1 MDQLLTRVLLCACAF
16 ALFCQCMTEGDGDGC
31 TRGFM
36 SLDRM
41 DRLLGNIGTR
51 RVADNFQVIFPEVG
65 FTCNG
70 SIQSWV
76 FGAEWVGQNSFFT
89 ELQIWRPT
97 GDGAYTKVGYTTI
110 NTARSNSELYE
121 YPLSPPLAF
130 QTGDV
135 LGYYQPQPSLSQLSL
150 LLARDGRESQV
161 GYVYSTS
168 SLNINSGFR
177 SSRYQLFVNVV
188 TDPPGCGRGFMS
200 VERMRLFLNL
210 TSVSLPTISPS
221 QRQQI
226 SPEMRFTCDG
236 NITKWI
242 IGADHGGND
251 NLYPELQIWRKAG
264 DETYDKISGT
274 FIETA
279 TSVNTRIYEYDNFS
293 PIPVKS
299 GDILGI
305 FIPRHASSRLRLLSE
320 NTTSPTQYFMTTDE
334 SAAVSPYNV
343 FEIGNQFVGTSS
355 SYHPLVSVE
364 FVRSPTSSV
373 MIISSS
379 SMASTAA
386 LHPSSSLASMTSQGP
401 LLVPEPTAEALPIS
415 LLASRTFQTLALTA
429 ETVPSSSLISTA
441 TSPLP
446 TSGAHVP
453 STEQP
458 SSSSGQ
464 SSAAIAAGV
473 GGGVAV
479 ALVLLILVLVLVILV
494 VFVKKRKQKGKPQ
507 AVEQGKD
514 RNSGSAM
521 DNPVYTGVASGADP
535 TAATISLE
543 ELYDLPGRDEGRG
556 DGVYDVPSESGGVYS
571 KVTKTEE
578 PLLHLVNTPN
588 LITHYMRLHN

>member
-1 MDQLLTRVLLCACAF
+1 
-16 ALFCQCMTEGDGDGC
+16 MTEGDGDGC

-41 DRLLGNIGTR
+41 DRLLGNIGTQA
-51 RVADNFQVIFPEVG
+51 VASNFQLIYPEVS

-76 FGAEWVGQNSFFT
+76 FGAQWEGGESFFT
-89 ELQIWRPT
+89 ELQLWRPT
-97 GDGAYTKVGYTTI
+97 GDGVYTKVGYTTI

-121 YPLSPPLAF
+121 YTLSPPLAF
-130 QTGDV
+130 QAGDV
-135 LGYYQPQPSLSQLSL
+135 LGYYQPQPSLSQLRL
-150 LLARDGRESQV
+150 LLVQDGRESQV
-161 GYVYSTS
+161 GYRYSRS
-168 SLNINSGFR
+168 SPASLLNITLRFESIRF
-177 SSRYQLFVNVV
+177 QLFVNVV

-200 VERMRLFLNL
+200 VERMRLSLNL
-210 TSVSLPTISPS
+210 DSVSPIIYTV

-242 IGADHGGND
+242 VGADYAPSDSLNYGGND
-251 NLYPELQIWRKAG
+251 ILYPELQIWRKAG

-274 FIETA
+274 FIEAPTL
-279 TSVNTRIYEYDNFS
+279 VNTRIYEYDNFS

-305 FIPRHASSRLRLLSE
+305 FIPRHAFSRLRILSE
-320 NTTSPTQYFMTTDE
+320 NTTSPTQYYQFTDAF
-334 SAAVSPYNV
+334 AAVSPHNV
-343 FEIGNQFVGTSS
+343 FDIGNQFVRTS

-379 SMASTAA
+379 SLAST
-386 LHPSSSLASMTSQGP
+386 
-401 LLVPEPTAEALPIS
+401 V
-415 LLASRTFQTLALTA
+415 
-429 ETVPSSSLISTA
+429 

-446 TSGAHVP
+446 TSRAPVP
-453 STEQP
+453 STDQP
-458 SSSSGQ
+458 SSSSSGQ

-514 RNSGSAM
+514 RNGGSAM

-535 TAATISLE
+535 TAATIPLE

-556 DGVYDVPSESGGVYS
+556 DGVYDLPSESGGVYS

-578 PLLHLVNTPN
+578 PPPSPGDGCTRGF
-588 LITHYMRLHN
+588 MS